1 VQPLLDWLTGL
12 PPVALYLAL
21 AVVAGIENVF
31 PPFPADTVV
40 AFGAFLAAR
49 GEATLLG
56 VILATWVGNVA
67 GAMLMYALGRRFG
80 AEAMARRLGG
90 KAAFARFERFHAR
103 YGMASLFLSRFLP
116 GVRAVVPPV
125 AGALRIPAVRAGL
138 LMAAA
143 SAIWYGT
150 IAVIAFRVGDDWE
163 RLRDAVGSS
172 VRTMGLV
179 ATIVVVVALVV
190 LWMRRRRT
198 RSDA

>member
-1 VQPLLDWLTGL
+1 MQPLLDWLTGL

-49 GEATLLG
+49 GEATLPG
-56 VILATWVGNVA
+56 VILATWIGNVA

-80 AEAMARRLGG
+80 ARAMERRLGG
-90 KAAFARFERFHAR
+90 AGAVRKFERFHAR

-125 AGALRIPAVRAGL
+125 AGALRIPALRAGV

-150 IAVIAFRVGDDWE
+150 IAAIAFRIGDDWD

-172 VRTMGLV
+172 VRVMGLV
-179 ATIVVVVALVV
+179 ATAVVVAALLVIW
-190 LWMRRRRT
+190 LRRRRA